1 MAATPVGPGSGA
13 ALAVVVVEA
22 KQPAHYK
29 LSPQVKAAAGGAD
42 WPLILDAARGA
53 IDVHREE
60 GFSLIA
66 GITALICGGA

>member
-1 MAATPVGPGSGA
+1 M
-13 ALAVVVVEA
+13 VVFEA

-42 WPLILDAARGA
+42 WPLILDAARCA
-53 IDVHREE
+53 IDVHKGE

-66 GITALICGGA
+66 GITALIYGGA